1 MLDGSLEIPSDVVQ
15 MISRDLSLVIVRQ
28 EQEMFLMNVDVA
40 LDICAIAESCPHD
53 FRPTS
58 RSIAADVD
66 SDKEMT
72 QSSSDA
78 VDINQA

>member
-1 MLDGSLEIPSDVVQ
+1 LEIPSDVVQ
-15 MISRDLSLVIVRQ
+15 VIGRDLSLVIVRQ
-28 EQEMFLMNVDVA
+28 KQKMFLMNVNVT
-40 LDICAIAESCPHD
+40 LDICATAESCPHD

-72 QSSSDA
+72 QNSSDA
-78 VDINQA
+78 IDINQT